1 MSTTPLHILYCDESN
16 LEEKSGDFLLY
27 GGLMINSAAM
37 PEFSSEIENLRTKF
51 KVPRKHRLKFNPCPD
66 GLSHSEFSELKSE
79 LVQAAIKYDAALIVY
94 AILHDIATTPN
105 EARRNGINTVCYHF
119 DCILRRIG
127 ACGVV
132 LIDRFTDDK
141 TRIDGHLVDK
151 FMIGLT
157 DMPFSK
163 EMRLERILGFHYS
176 AIGQSHFPSVIDV
189 LLGSHRFALNAFTR
203 EDQSRMLTA
212 ERIVN
217 LLSPLFIR
225 EQGSLNVLDLSFVF
239 SPKTVKVEKYKARY
253 RELIGFL
260 GRNGIALQQRV
271 D

>member
-1 MSTTPLHILYCDESN
+1 MSTIPLRILYCDESN

-37 PEFSSEIENLRTKF
+37 PDFSSEIDNLRTKF
-51 KVPRKHRLKFNPCPD
+51 KVPRKHRLKCNPCPD

-79 LVQAAIKYDAALIVY
+79 IVQAAIKYDAALIVY
-94 AILHDIATTPN
+94 AILHDIATTPD

-119 DCILRRIG
+119 DCILHRIG
-127 ACGVV
+127 AFGVV

-141 TRIDGHLVDK
+141 SRIDGHLFDK

-163 EMRLERILGFHYS
+163 EMRLDRILGFHYS

-189 LLGSHRFALNAFTR
+189 LLGSLRFALNAFTR
-203 EDQSRMLTA
+203 VDQSRMLTA
-212 ERIVN
+212 ERILT

-225 EQGSLNVLDLSFVF
+225 EQGSLDVLDLSFVF

-253 RELIGFL
+253 RELISFL